1 MFFTPG
7 SADIFFGWAKYSMA
21 LVEMTAEAS
30 EIIVRRTT
38 RMAHGRMTAQEAT
51 EMVLEKADAFAKSHE
66 HAAKAVVGGAAAHEI
81 LGAALK
87 PYGAQTR
94 ANVTELRK

>member
-1 MFFTPG
+1 MFFTQG
-7 SADIFFGWAKYSMA
+7 TADLFFGWARYSVA

-51 EMVLEKADAFAKSHE
+51 GMVLEKATAFAKSHE
-66 HAAKAVVGGAAAHEI
+66 HAAMAAVGGAAPHEI
-81 LGAALK
+81 FGAALK